1 MTMKTEKSLLISF
14 KLLERFTDL
23 KKDSS
28 CEECRFKLKAICGE
42 EWRIFSQKNW
52 CQAKEIARLLSS
64 LTLHVLVILLFPVL
78 MWMKSSQWW
87 KDDIELPDV
96 EVTEVEVTENET
108 KLLSQWCSQSF
119 VMARSFLIE
128 VKVSEHFY
136 SPYISVFRK
145 KPRDNNSISTNY
157 FKTCS

>member
-1 MTMKTEKSLLISF
+1 MWKNVDISWKRFVLKS
-14 KLLERFTDL
+14 
-23 KKDSS
+23 
-28 CEECRFKLKAICGE
+28 EEYFHLR
-42 EWRIFSQKNW
+42 NW
-52 CQAKEIARLLSS
+52 CQAKEIARLFLS
-64 LTLHVLVILLFPVL
+64 LTLHVLVIFLFPVL

-96 EVTEVEVTENET
+96 EVTEVEVTEYET
-108 KLLSQWCSQSF
+108 KLLISQWCSQSF

-157 FKTCS
+157 FMTCS